1 MYGGVGGIQLT
12 FKLHIQALEVLSKGR
27 RFVCDHLLCAVNAG
41 GSLAASYG
49 FVVPFKR
56 ILQGRLPSQLR
67 TGLQGRNVGGVKRR
81 QGFFYPRQQLQQ
93 LQLFQVFLQFRC
105 QFRRLNRPVHLRQ
118 DFIRIDLCAGF
129 LCEPAR
135 LTELVHRPD
144 VIPIG
149 RVDLQAGVFDL
160 KALPDQGGP
169 RLDFTL
175 PLNREPRSP
184 EFA

>member
-1 MYGGVGGIQLT
+1 MRQG
-12 FKLHIQALEVLSKGR
+12 FC
-27 RFVCDHLLCAVNAG
+27 FVCDHLLCAVD
-41 GSLAASYG
+41 ASRG
-49 FVVPFKR
+49 LSSSDGLVVPFKR
-56 ILQGRLPSQLR
+56 ILQGRLPRQLR
-67 TGLQGRNVGGVKRR
+67 TGLQGRNVGRIKRR
-81 QGFFYPRQQLQQ
+81 QGIFYPRQQ
-93 LQLFQVFLQFRC
+93 LQLFQVFLQLLC
-105 QFRRLNRPVHLRQ
+105 QFRRINRPVHLRQ
-118 DFIRIDLCAGF
+118 DLIRIDLCAGF

-169 RLDFTL
+169 SLDFTL